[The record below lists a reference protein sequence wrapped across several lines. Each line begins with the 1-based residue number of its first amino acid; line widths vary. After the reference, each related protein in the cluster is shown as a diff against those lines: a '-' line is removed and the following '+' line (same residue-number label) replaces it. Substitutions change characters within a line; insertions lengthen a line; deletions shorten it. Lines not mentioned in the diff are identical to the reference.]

1 MKRRMTEKKKRRT
14 AGKIKLDGRRKSRG
28 RRSKSRR
35 KR

>member
-1 MKRRMTEKKKRRT
+1 MKRGMTEERKRRT
-14 AGKIKLDGRRKSRG
+14 AGKIKLDEGGSRG